1 MRFLEGDEE
10 DDPILSVVNVI
21 DVFLVIVV
29 MLLIVVARSSATALA
44 EQAPDADSGE
54 VIPET
59 VQSLERYETTGEM
72 GEGTGVRAGT
82 TYRLDDGTMVFVPE
96 E

>member
-1 MRFLEGDEE
+1 MRFLDSDDS

-29 MLLIVVARSSATALA
+29 MLLIVVAHSSATALA
-44 EQAPDADSGE
+44 ENAPEADSGD
-54 VIPET
+54 VVPET
-59 VQSLERYETTGEM
+59 VQTLERYQTTGEM

-82 TYRLDDGTMVFVPE
+82 TYRLEDGTMVFVPD
-96 E
+96 